1 MTRLSLFFPALLWG
15 CGDPDPVPGPEAHG
29 SGTQREAAAHGV
41 DLSRS
46 QRSLDPRVVQVRGFL
61 DAGDLELAR
70 AGIEEAAALAGPVEG
85 PLLRARLAVHGQGG
99 ELDSLRFLEE
109 ARRAAVDDPRVAAT
123 TIELN
128 AWTGRLTEA
137 EEELRRA
144 GVSLGSSG
152 RPPEI
157 LRAFAVTILC
167 TPGARPR
174 EGLAL
179 LEEALAAD
187 PGLPFTGRALGQAH
201 LLIAKELAAALD
213 FEHALESV
221 RLSREHDPTDL
232 ETRRLE
238 AELLVGV
245 GQWGQAL
252 VVYEDLL
259 AEGLPLEGEAADLYK
274 RAGFWAR
281 VNKIDDGL
289 ALRYLRRSLEL
300 GLPRSVLGEVESRFL
315 AEAASDEAALA
326 AEDLEAGDL
335 EACERHLDEARLLEP
350 DGLMARYVRGKLY
363 ATRGGEGEFEQAL
376 AEWRA
381 VVTDARLDG
390 VQLPVPVHIEIARHQ
405 VLGMDDLAGALETLD
420 AYLTLEPEGA
430 WVAETRALLEKL
442 PPLPEGESAPG
453 GQDSTESGL
462 EDGR

>member
-1 MTRLSLFFPALLWG
+1 MTRYALLLPVLLLG
-15 CGDPDPVPGPEAHG
+15 CGDPDPVPEPRSPE
-29 SGTQREAAAHGV
+29 TTTPRE
-41 DLSRS
+41 
-46 QRSLDPRVVQVRGFL
+46 QRSLDPRVVQVRESL
-61 DAGDLELAR
+61 DAGDLELAL
-70 AGIEEAAALAGPVEG
+70 AGIEEAAELAGPVEG
-85 PLLRARLAVHGQGG
+85 PLLRARLAAYSHGG
-99 ELDSLRFLEE
+99 ELDSLRFLEQ
-109 ARRAAVDDPRVAAT
+109 ARRAAMDDPRVAAT
-123 TIELN
+123 TIELH
-128 AWTGRLTEA
+128 AWTGRLVEA

-144 GVSLGSSG
+144 GVTLGSSG

-179 LEEALAAD
+179 LEEALSVD
-187 PGLPFTGRALGQAH
+187 PALPFTGRALGQAH

-213 FEHALESV
+213 FEHALESI
-221 RLSREHDPTDL
+221 SRSQEHDPADL

-245 GQWGQAL
+245 GQWGRAL

-259 AEGLPLEGEAADLYK
+259 VEGLPLEGEAADLYK

-281 VNKIDDGL
+281 VNKIDDAL

-300 GLPRSVLGEVESRFL
+300 GLPRSALGEVETGFL
-315 AEAASDEAALA
+315 VDAASGEAALA
-326 AEDLEAGDL
+326 AEELEQGDM
-335 EACERHLDEARLLEP
+335 EACEQHLDEARFLDP

-363 ATRGGEGEFEQAL
+363 ATRGGEGEFELAL
-376 AEWRA
+376 DEWRA
-381 VVTDARLDG
+381 VVTHARLDG
-390 VQLPVPVHIEIARHQ
+390 VQLPIPVHLEIARHQ

-430 WVAETRALLEKL
+430 WITETRALIGKL
-442 PPLPEGESAPG
+442 PPLPPGKQASGDQGSGESG
-453 GQDSTESGL
+453 SG
-462 EDGR
+462 DGH